1 MVKLKFFISAMIIAY
16 LSSAAE
22 AQTIHK
28 PDQQLFYYGKLAIV
42 SIDRQLYVSDTS
54 DYFYIHVSIKNISGN
69 ALGMDLSNPWHILYP
84 NQWQFSDTTFRTEI
98 NESQIIPEEITA
110 AKSADIAKKIKDNKL
125 IMVLP
130 AKTFDYYTEFNAE
143 KPKDSEIAK
152 NKYLI
157 VAIDGQMIF
166 TDGINIEQL
175 KCNGDLNVDRE
186 LALKCPFT
194 WQQISEKQKIRHRK

>member
-22 AQTIHK
+22 AQIIHK

-42 SIDRQLYVSDTS
+42 TIDRQLYVSDTS
-54 DYFYIHVSIKNISGN
+54 NYFYIHVSIKNISGN
-69 ALGMDLSNPWHILYP
+69 ALGLDLSNSWHVLYP

-98 NESQIIPEEITA
+98 NERLIIPEEITV
-110 AKSADIAKKIKDNKL
+110 AKTADIAKKIKDNKL

-130 AKTFDYYTEFNAE
+130 AKTYDYYTEFNAE
-143 KPKDSEIAK
+143 KPNDSEIAK

-166 TDGINIEQL
+166 TDGANIEQI

-186 LALKCPFT
+186 LALKCPFA
-194 WQQISEKQKIRHRK
+194 WQIISEKQKIRHRK